1 MSDKTKQDVPEEF
14 SKVIK
19 DFISDIKTTF
29 PEYQP
34 FIAKWWKESD
44 TFSHIPDPIER
55 EAELKKAQENCTK
68 FVFKFCLKKYPP
80 RFFDILYQNNDIF
93 KEDTEVDTEF
103 LPFVHFKNL
112 WECDISDKTRET
124 IWKYLQLILFS
135 VVGSLNDK
143 SAFGDT
149 AKLFESMDEDEF
161 KGKLEETLDQMKDV
175 FGNLGGEGGE
185 GGEAGV
191 GGGEGGRNFPRPNA
205 ENIQEHINGMLGGKL
220 GKLAQEIAEETAK
233 EFDIDMNAETV
244 DTKTIFQ
251 NLVKDPTKLMGLVK
265 TVGSKLDVK
274 MKSGEIKES
283 ELMQE
288 ASELLQKMK
297 TMPGMGDIQSMLGK
311 MGLGGRN
318 TKVNMSG
325 MEAKLNENIKM
336 AKMKERMRDNVEAKK
351 QQKTA
356 QDMLMQMQMQ
366 MQASQPKISDEELV
380 KMFESEKPKKTK
392 KTKGK
397 K

>member
-1 MSDKTKQDVPEEF
+1 MSEPKQKQDPPIPEEF

-44 TFSHIPDPIER
+44 YVSHIPDKEER
-55 EAELKKAQENCTK
+55 EAALKTAQDNCVK

-93 KEDTEVDTEF
+93 KEDTEFDTEF

-112 WECDISDKTRET
+112 WQCDISDKTRET
-124 IWKYLQLILFS
+124 IWKYLQLIMFS
-135 VVGSLNDK
+135 VVGSLNNRE
-143 SAFGDT
+143 AFGDT
-149 AKLFESMDEDEF
+149 AKLFETMNEDEF
-161 KGKLEETLDQMKDV
+161 KGKLEETLEQMKDV
-175 FGNLGGEGGE
+175 FSNDKGDM
-185 GGEAGV
+185 
-191 GGGEGGRNFPRPNA
+191 PTPNA
-205 ENIQEHINGMLGGKL
+205 ENIQDHINGMMGGKL
-220 GKLAQEIAEETAK
+220 GKLAQEIADETAK
-233 EFDIDMNAETV
+233 EFDIDMNAESA
-244 DTKTIFQ
+244 DTKAIFQ
-251 NLVKDPTKLMGLVK
+251 NLIKDPTKLMGLVK
-265 TVGSKLDVK
+265 TVGSKLDTK
-274 MKSGEIKES
+274 MKSGELKES
-283 ELMQE
+283 ELMKE

-336 AKMKERMRDNVEAKK
+336 AKMKERMRENMEVKK
-351 QQKTA
+351 QEK
-356 QDMLMQMQMQ
+356 MQQLEQ
-366 MQASQPKISDEELV
+366 QQQQQPQISEEELV
-380 KMFESEKPKKTK
+380 KMFEKTEP
-392 KTKGK
+392 TKGK
-397 K
+397 KSKKGKK

>member
-1 MSDKTKQDVPEEF
+1 MSEQPIPEEF

-19 DFISDIKTTF
+19 DFITDIKVTF

-34 FIAKWWKESD
+34 FISKWWKESD
-44 TFSHIPDPIER
+44 HVSHIPDPQER
-55 EAELKKAQENCTK
+55 EAELKKAQDNCIK

-93 KEDTEVDTEF
+93 KEDTEHDTEF

-112 WECDISDKTRET
+112 WQCDISDKTRET

-135 VVGSLNDK
+135 IVGSLDDR
-143 SAFGDT
+143 SAFGDS
-149 AKLFESMDEDEF
+149 AKLFEAMDEDEF
-161 KGKLEETLDQMKDV
+161 KGKLNETLEQMKNV
-175 FGNLGGEGGE
+175 FDNSETGES
-185 GGEAGV
+185 
-191 GGGEGGRNFPRPNA
+191 RDLPRPNA

-233 EFDIDMNAETV
+233 EFDIDMNAESN
-244 DTKTIFQ
+244 DTKAIFQ
-251 NLVKDPTKLMGLVK
+251 NLIKNPTKLMGLVK
-265 TVGSKLDVK
+265 TVGSKLDTK

-283 ELMQE
+283 ELMKE

-318 TKVNMSG
+318 SKVNMSG

-336 AKMKERMRDNVEAKK
+336 AKMKERMRDNMEAKK
-351 QQKTA
+351 QEREKQQMHTLSSASSSQPQMSDEDLIQMFQKTE
-356 QDMLMQMQMQ
+356 
-366 MQASQPKISDEELV
+366 PV
-380 KMFESEKPKKTK
+380 KSETVKSK
-392 KTKGK
+392 KGK
-397 K
+397 KSKK

>member
-1 MSDKTKQDVPEEF
+1 MSDQKKDVPEEF

-19 DFISDIKTTF
+19 DFVSDIKTTF

-34 FIAKWWKESD
+34 FIAKWWKEADSVA
-44 TFSHIPDPIER
+44 HIPDPLER
-55 EAELKKAQENCTK
+55 EAELKKSQENCIK
-68 FVFKFCLKKYPP
+68 FVFKFCVKKYPP

-135 VVGSLNDK
+135 IVGSLNDRT
-143 SAFGDT
+143 AFGDT
-149 AKLFESMDEDEF
+149 AKLFEAMDQSDF
-161 KGKLEETLDQMKDV
+161 KEKLEETMEKMKDI
-175 FGNLGGEGGE
+175 FSSQEGHDL
-185 GGEAGV
+185 
-191 GGGEGGRNFPRPNA
+191 PTPNA

-233 EFDIDMNAETV
+233 EFDIDMDAESA

-251 NLVKDPTKLMGLVK
+251 NLIKDPTKLMGLVK
-265 TVGSKLDVK
+265 TVGNKLDTK

-283 ELMQE
+283 ELMKE

-297 TMPGMGDIQSMLGK
+297 SMPGMGDIQSMLGK

-318 TKVNMSG
+318 TKVNLSG

-336 AKMKERMRDNVEAKK
+336 AKMKERMRENVQSKKSEKAQQQALEEAQAKVRALS
-351 QQKTA
+351 QQSKMT
-356 QDMLMQMQMQ
+356 D
-366 MQASQPKISDEELV
+366 DELV
-380 KMFESEKPKKTK
+380 QMIESAPKSTPKSNTDSEKPKKSK
-392 KTKGK
+392 KGK